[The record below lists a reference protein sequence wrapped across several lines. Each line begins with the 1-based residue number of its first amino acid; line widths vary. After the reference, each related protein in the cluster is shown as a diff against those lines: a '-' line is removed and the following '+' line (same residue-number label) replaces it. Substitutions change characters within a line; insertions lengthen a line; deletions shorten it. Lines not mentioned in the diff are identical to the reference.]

1 MLFPWHPENNAVCT
15 SANLEQEIHAN
26 EQHKKKSFARMGS
39 IVCTIAVYDGTNEK
53 RNRNFTYTSYANRRT
68 HTVTH
73 SAVSCMQCTWMSM
86 SRAWTNK
93 ETARAIHI
101 ICTLT
106 AVHRMFLVV
115 PVPTVEFLF
124 LSEWIFAWTF
134 APNDSWSFYST
145 FSWNYSPIYEYYD
158 YYIIFFYLC

>member
-124 LSEWIFAWTF
+124 WANE
-134 APNDSWSFYST
+134 
-145 FSWNYSPIYEYYD
+145 YSPEHLLRMIAGHFIQLSHG
-158 YYIIFFYLC
+158 IIRPFMNIMIII